1 MTDLSTLTNEQ
12 LEAELVKRKKV
23 KEIAAALEQHPLK
36 CKTVT
41 RVEVD
46 SSDLEQFIYRVFGV
60 HYESACAEEMSN
72 DTQRTYNVQGIVGE
86 YDQKYTVPEVEEFL
100 YQNGIKSPA
109 LSGLLNYIADKNYIA
124 KGSYI
129 VKWSW

>member
-1 MTDLSTLTNEQ
+1 MSRT
-12 LEAELVKRKKV
+12 ELIIPDKHT
-23 KEIAAALEQHPLK
+23 EIATALEQHPLK

-46 SSDLEQFIYRVFGV
+46 SSDLEQFIFKVFGV
-60 HYESACAEEMSN
+60 HYESACTEEMSN
-72 DTQRTYNVQGIVGE
+72 DTQRTYNVQGIRGE
-86 YDQKYTVPEVEEFL
+86 YDQKYTVPKVEEFL
-100 YQNGIKSPA
+100 YKNGKEEPA

-124 KGSYI
+124 KGDYI